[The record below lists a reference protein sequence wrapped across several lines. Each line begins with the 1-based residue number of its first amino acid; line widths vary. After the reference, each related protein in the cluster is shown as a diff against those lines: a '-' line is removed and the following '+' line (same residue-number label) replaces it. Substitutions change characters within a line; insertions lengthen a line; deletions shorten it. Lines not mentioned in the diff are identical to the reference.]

1 MENIKAHNV
10 NFNFK
15 SKKNL
20 KLPAFRWFINLFKQE
35 KWEVFL
41 SFHYDW
47 WNNKNIDN
55 FKNIFKKCRN
65 IYISDND
72 KNIQPGQLVDYIK
85 KHPFC
90 SIYMNF

>member
-1 MENIKAHNV
+1 MIGGIIKILTILKI
-10 NFNFK
+10 FL
-15 SKKNL
+15 KN
-20 KLPAFRWFINLFKQE
+20 
-35 KWEVFL
+35 
-41 SFHYDW
+41 
-47 WNNKNIDN
+47 
-55 FKNIFKKCRN
+55 RN